1 MATVDI
7 TERFQVRATPETVW
21 AYLNDPG
28 RVVQCLPGASLDEV
42 IDENTFN
49 GSMKVKV
56 GPITTNYK
64 GRVVM
69 TERDEATRTVRM
81 SAEGREGSGGSVR
94 GGMTSRLAEVEPGVT
109 EVTVESTAEITG
121 RIAQFGRGLIQE
133 VAAQLFKQF
142 VECSSSRLEA
152 EQAGVSAATG
162 GASTPVAELEAPPA
176 APATGATASEV
187 APSPPANAA
196 PRAPAA
202 AAAEPKA
209 VSVLPLVLKAT
220 VAKIVA
226 LVKAPF
232 ARRK

>member
-69 TERDEATRTVRM
+69 TERDETTRTVRM

-94 GGMTSRLAEVEPGVT
+94 GGMTSRLAEVEPT
-109 EVTVESTAEITG
+109 STSA
-121 RIAQFGRGLIQE
+121 RNP
-133 VAAQLFKQF
+133 
-142 VECSSSRLEA
+142 
-152 EQAGVSAATG
+152 AAT
-162 GASTPVAELEAPPA
+162 
-176 APATGATASEV
+176 AT
-187 APSPPANAA
+187 
-196 PRAPAA
+196 PRACRP
-202 AAAEPKA
+202 PK
-209 VSVLPLVLKAT
+209 VAT
-220 VAKIVA
+220 MMPV
-226 LVKAPF
+226 
-232 ARRK
+232 